1 MKFTEQ
7 ILNRSCEHFLKSV
20 DVRPKKRTFFNNPNQ
35 SLAPSF
41 KCLSSSTSSEK
52 PALVKIS
59 KMLILGPKTPHLPH
73 SGYNKNF
80 SQKIV
85 TRNFL

>member
-1 MKFTEQ
+1 MSVIKYEFWKTSFSE
-7 ILNRSCEHFLKSV
+7 IL
-20 DVRPKKRTFFNNPNQ
+20 
-35 SLAPSF
+35 
-41 KCLSSSTSSEK
+41 
-52 PALVKIS
+52 